1 METQILR
8 IVVIEEDKLQHQSY
22 HHYFNNFPTYE
33 LVGIYTSA
41 NDALKAFN
49 KVSPDIII
57 SEVHLED
64 VSGLDAIKLFRRK
77 DWNVKIIMISLI
89 NDFEI
94 IKSAFKKG
102 ANGYLTKPMSEDKLL
117 HALNCVR
124 KDGATMSNDI
134 VQQVV
139 SNFHRK
145 SYKFFSE
152 RENQIVDYLCK
163 GATYRMIAD
172 KLFVTTSAVNFHI
185 QNIYLKLD
193 VNSKSEA
200 LIKLEQL

>member
-1 METQILR
+1 METQILK
-8 IVVIEEDKLQHQSY
+8 IVVIEKDKLQHQSY
-22 HHYFNNFPTYE
+22 QHYFNNFSTYD

-41 NDALKAFN
+41 NDALKALN

-57 SEVHLED
+57 SEVDLED

-145 SYKFFSE
+145 SYQFFSE

>member
-1 METQILR
+1 MKTQILK
-8 IVVIEEDKLQHQSY
+8 IIVIEKELSEHESY
-22 HHYFNNFPTYE
+22 ERYFRNFSEYD
-33 LVGIYTSA
+33 LVGIYNNVNT
-41 NDALKAFN
+41 ALKAY
-49 KVSPDIII
+49 KRVSPDIII
-57 SEVHLED
+57 SEVELDEI
-64 VSGLDAIKLFRRK
+64 SGLDAIKLFRRK
-77 DWNVKIIMISLI
+77 DWSVNIIMISLI
-89 NDFEI
+89 NDFEV
-94 IKSAFKKG
+94 IKDAFKRG
-102 ANGYLTKPMSEDKLL
+102 ANGYLTKPMTEDKLL

-134 VQQVV
+134 VQKVV

-145 SYKFFSE
+145 TYKLFSE

-200 LIKLEQL
+200 LTKLEQL

>member
-8 IVVIEEDKLQHQSY
+8 IVVIEKDKLQHQAY
-22 HHYFNNFPTYE
+22 HHYFNNFSTYD
-33 LVGIYTSA
+33 LSGIYTNA
-41 NDALKAFN
+41 NDALRSFKKNA
-49 KVSPDIII
+49 PDIVI
-57 SEVHLED
+57 SEVDLED
-64 VSGLDAIKLFRRK
+64 MSGLDAIKLFRRK
-77 DWNVKIIMISLI
+77 HWHIKVIMISLN
-89 NDFEI
+89 NDFEV
-94 IKSAFKKG
+94 IKDAFKKG
-102 ANGYLTKPMSEDKLL
+102 ANGYLTKPMSQDKLL
-117 HALNCVR
+117 HALDCIR

-134 VQQVV
+134 VQKVV
-139 SNFHRK
+139 ANFHRK

-193 VNSKSEA
+193 VNSKAEA
-200 LIKLEQL
+200 LTKLERL

>member
-1 METQILR
+1 MKTQILK
-8 IVVIEEDKLQHQSY
+8 IIVIEKEVSEHEAY
-22 HHYFNNFPTYE
+22 ERYFRNFSGYD
-33 LVGIYTSA
+33 LVGIYGCA
-41 NDALKAFN
+41 NTALKAYK

-57 SEVHLED
+57 SEVDLGEIN
-64 VSGLDAIKLFRRK
+64 GLDAIKLFRRK
-77 DWNVKIIMISLI
+77 DWSVKIIMISLI
-89 NDFEI
+89 NDFEV
-94 IKSAFKKG
+94 IKDAFKRG

-134 VQQVV
+134 VQKVV

-145 SYKFFSE
+145 TYKLFSE

-200 LIKLEQL
+200 LTKLEQL

>member
-1 METQILR
+1 METQILK
-8 IVVIEEDKLQHQSY
+8 IVVIENDKLQHQAY
-22 HHYFNNFPTYE
+22 HHYFSNLPAYE
-33 LVGIYTSA
+33 LVGIYASA
-41 NDALKAFN
+41 NDALKAFK
-49 KVSPDIII
+49 KVTPDIII
-57 SEVHLED
+57 SEVDLED
-64 VSGLDAIKLFRRK
+64 INGLDAIKLFRRK
-77 DWNVKIIMISLI
+77 DWNVKIIMISLN
-89 NDFEI
+89 NDFEV

-117 HALNCVR
+117 HALDCVR

-134 VQQVV
+134 VQKVV

-193 VNSKSEA
+193 VNSKAEA
-200 LIKLEQL
+200 LTKLEQL

>member
-1 METQILR
+1 MKTQILK
-8 IVVIEEDKLQHQSY
+8 IIVIEKDLSEHESY
-22 HHYFNNFPTYE
+22 ERYFRNFSEYD
-33 LVGIYTSA
+33 LVGIYGCA
-41 NDALKAFN
+41 NTALKAYK

-57 SEVHLED
+57 SEVDLGEIN
-64 VSGLDAIKLFRRK
+64 GLDAIKLFRRK
-77 DWNVKIIMISLI
+77 DWSVKIIMISLI
-89 NDFEI
+89 NDFEV
-94 IKSAFKKG
+94 IKDAFKRG
-102 ANGYLTKPMSEDKLL
+102 ANGYLTKPMNEDKLL

-134 VQQVV
+134 VQKVV
-139 SNFHRK
+139 SNFHK
-145 SYKFFSE
+145 KTYKLFSE

-200 LIKLEQL
+200 LTKLEQL

>member
-1 METQILR
+1 MKTQILK
-8 IVVIEEDKLQHQSY
+8 IIVIEKDLSEHESY
-22 HHYFNNFPTYE
+22 ERYFRNFSEYD
-33 LVGIYTSA
+33 LVGIYGCA
-41 NDALKAFN
+41 NTALKAYK

-57 SEVHLED
+57 SEVDLGEIN
-64 VSGLDAIKLFRRK
+64 GLDAIKLFRRK
-77 DWNVKIIMISLI
+77 DWSVKIIMISLI
-89 NDFEI
+89 NDFEV
-94 IKSAFKKG
+94 IKDAFKRG
-102 ANGYLTKPMSEDKLL
+102 ANGYLTKPMIEDKLL

-134 VQQVV
+134 VQKVV
-139 SNFHRK
+139 SNFHK
-145 SYKFFSE
+145 KTYKLFSE

-200 LIKLEQL
+200 LTKLEQL

>member
-1 METQILR
+1 MKTQILK
-8 IVVIEEDKLQHQSY
+8 IIVIEKELAQHESY
-22 HHYFNNFPTYE
+22 KSYFQNFPDYD
-33 LVGIYTSA
+33 LVGIYCCA
-41 NDALKAFN
+41 NEALKKYK
-49 KVSPDIII
+49 KVSPDVII
-57 SEVHLED
+57 SEVDLD
-64 VSGLDAIKLFRRK
+64 TISGLDAIKLFRRK

-94 IKSAFKKG
+94 IKDAFKRG

-134 VQQVV
+134 VQKVV

-145 SYKFFSE
+145 TYKLFSE

-200 LIKLEQL
+200 LTKLEQL